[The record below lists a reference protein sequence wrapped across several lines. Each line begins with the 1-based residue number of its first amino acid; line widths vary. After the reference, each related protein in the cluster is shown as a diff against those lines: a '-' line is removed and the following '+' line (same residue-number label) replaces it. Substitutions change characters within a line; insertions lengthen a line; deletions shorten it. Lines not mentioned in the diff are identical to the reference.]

1 MKRQAVRELPAF
13 PAPRFA
19 QGEEILFKP
28 GDQVRVLIR
37 FPIGHYR
44 VPRYVRG
51 KSGVVEAVIEPRA
64 VSNEEEGFGRN
75 AGCKRHYYRIA
86 LPMTELWEAYPGA
99 SGDRLKIEVFETW
112 LQRI

>member
-1 MKRQAVRELPAF
+1 MKRQVVPERHAF
-13 PAPRFA
+13 PAPRLA
-19 QGEEILFKP
+19 AGEEILFKP

-64 VSNEEEGFGRN
+64 VNNEEEGFGRN
-75 AGCKRHYYRIA
+75 AGCKRHYYRVGF
-86 LPMTELWEAYPGA
+86 PMTELWQGYAG
-99 SGDRLKIEVFETW
+99 SGGDRLKIEVFETW